1 MDVDSSVHHVHTS
14 HIWALGHKGSNMNPS
29 RSHRNMNHPHHRD
42 QCRLGTGPG
51 YEAERFDALRSKVKR
66 PLYGCD
72 CLWDST
78 CESGFFLKKIQTES
92 WCWTQRW
99 CLMVFSGIWSIERRL
114 LPIPFEW
121 YATQTSIKRSNSCK
135 VNRSGSW
142 SLYLKGDWGLI
153 CYWYG

>member
-51 YEAERFDALRSKVKR
+51 YEAERFDALRNKVKR

-78 CESGFFLKKIQTES
+78 CESGVFKEDSNWELILDTEVMPNGIQRYMINRETPPPNTVCVVRNPNFDQKI
-92 WCWTQRW
+92 
-99 CLMVFSGIWSIERRL
+99 
-114 LPIPFEW
+114 
-121 YATQTSIKRSNSCK
+121 K
-135 VNRSGSW
+135 
-142 SLYLKGDWGLI
+142 
-153 CYWYG
+153 